1 MRKKLAWLLIL
12 MLFCASLF
20 GCASRSYD
28 SNSSTGSGVAQDGG
42 EAVAPQEAPE
52 ISEELAGGDKL
63 SETQT
68 SPNFGGHKIIRR
80 FEYTIETDAFE
91 QQLTALKDRTSAV
104 GGYVESGS
112 VSGKKPEAYNDPGRY
127 AYLTLRIPEEAVDA
141 FVAGIE
147 QIETVTYSNSTT
159 EDVSESYF
167 DLETRL
173 SVLRTQLD
181 NLKALLA
188 KAQKLEDMLALETEI
203 SRITIQIEELTT
215 QLRSYDQLISYA
227 TVYVSLQE
235 KALTEGPASNKSV
248 GERIGEGITSV
259 INGIGV
265 FFENLFVVLVVIS
278 PVLLI
283 LAAIVI
289 PVLLIIRRRNRKRRA
304 ALAEKT
310 GNVEQ
315 IGERKE

>member
-1 MRKKLAWLLIL
+1 M
-12 MLFCASLF
+12 
-20 GCASRSYD
+20 
-28 SNSSTGSGVAQDGG
+28 
-42 EAVAPQEAPE
+42 PQEAPE
-52 ISEELAGGDKL
+52 AAAPSGETAGGGDKL
-63 SETQT
+63 ADGQT
-68 SPNFGGHKIIRR
+68 VPNYGGHKIIRR
-80 FEYTIETDAFE
+80 FDYTIETDVFD
-91 QQLTALKDRTSAV
+91 QQLTALKDRTNAV
-104 GGYVESGS
+104 GGYVESGA

-127 AYLTLRIPEEAVDA
+127 AYLTLRIPEDAVDA
-141 FVAGIE
+141 FVAGVE

-159 EDVSESYF
+159 QDVSESYF

-181 NLKALLA
+181 NLKTLLA

-203 SRITIQIEELTT
+203 SRVTIQIEELTT

-227 TVYVSLQE
+227 TVTITLQE

-248 GERIGEGITSV
+248 GERISEGFTAV

-278 PVLLI
+278 PILLI

-289 PVLLIIRRRNRKRRA
+289 PILLIVRRRNRKRRA

-315 IGERKE
+315 ISGERKE